1 MKRSLI
7 VLAVAAIVAAAC
19 SADSAPPTTGDV
31 APPSTT
37 EEPPVTNPRLA
48 FTTGELIALDL
59 PRATPEATA
68 DDISRVVAGDAQLGL
83 DILTTIAGSENVMI
97 SPYSIATA
105 LSMLYP
111 GAGGETADQIAA
123 VLHLDV
129 DDATLH
135 SVRTAIDDMLAEGEG
150 RTDGSIEPLT
160 VRPANSAWGQGGFPF
175 EEDYLE
181 TLATH
186 YGAGLRVADFMTDP
200 PGATDAINNWVE
212 EATEDR
218 IEDLI
223 PPEVIT
229 TDTRLVLVNAIWFK
243 GNWIEQF
250 DPEATSSGGFQLAD
264 ESTVDVPLM
273 HASIT
278 TGFAAGDGFEAV
290 KLPYAGG
297 AAMVIMLPS
306 EGTTPAELAARLRP
320 EDMRLNFAA
329 HRVDIT
335 LPSFEFE
342 SDIALADALKALGM
356 TAAFDSMA
364 ADLSGITSA
373 DRLYLQDALHKSFI
387 ALDEHGTEA
396 AAATALV
403 AGRTSA
409 PPPAVFTAD
418 RPFLFWIEH
427 SATGEPLFLGIVND
441 PR

>member
-1 MKRSLI
+1 MTI
-7 VLAVAAIVAAAC
+7 
-19 SADSAPPTTGDV
+19 
-31 APPSTT
+31 
-37 EEPPVTNPRLA
+37 PRA
-48 FTTGELIALDL
+48 EFTTGELVALDL
-59 PRATPEATA
+59 PRATPSVTA
-68 DDISRVVAGDAQLGL
+68 EEIGRVVSGDAQLGL

-105 LSMLYP
+105 LAMLYP
-111 GAGGETADQIAA
+111 GAAGETADQIAA

-135 SVRTAIDDMLAEGEG
+135 AVRTAIDNQLAESEG
-150 RTDGSIEPLT
+150 RTDGSIEPLA

-175 EEDYLE
+175 EDAYLE
-181 TLATH
+181 ILATH

-200 PGATDAINNWVE
+200 SGATEAINSWVE

-223 PPEVIT
+223 PADVIT

-243 GNWIEQF
+243 GNWLNRF
-250 DPEATSSGGFQLAD
+250 DPGNTEPGRFQLAD
-264 ESTVDVPLM
+264 GTAVDVPLM
-273 HASIT
+273 HASFT

-297 AAMVIMLPS
+297 AAMVIMLPT
-306 EGTTPAELAARLRP
+306 EGTTPVELASRLRP
-320 EDMRLNFAA
+320 EDMRLKFAT

-335 LPSFEFE
+335 LPPFEFE

-356 TAAFDSMA
+356 TAAFDSTA
-364 ADLSGITSA
+364 ADLSGITAA

-387 ALDEHGTEA
+387 ALDENGTEA

-418 RPFLFWIEH
+418 RPFLFWIED